1 MRKAKPIEPQTVAK
15 VPEPEKVT
23 TVLSTIVQ
31 WLFIFGIIA
40 GVYFLFRLLSFKLP
54 QLNLRSY
61 EIICLAFSMSFTWV
75 YIFKWGSI
83 KPFNCVTCMAGWFS
97 LIIGYLSVGWW
108 GLAYMPIGMTVA
120 ALYSEI
126 RMRWL

>member
-1 MRKAKPIEPQTVAK
+1 MRKVKPIEPQTVAK

-31 WLFIFGIIA
+31 WLFILGIIA
-40 GVYFLFRLLSFKLP
+40 GVYFLCKAVSIKLP
-54 QLNLRSY
+54 
-61 EIICLAFSMSFTWV
+61 EINIKPYQTIILAFSFAFTWV

-83 KPFNCVTCMAGWFS
+83 KPFNCVTCMCGWFT
-97 LIIGYLSVGWW
+97 LLIGYWAFGWW
-108 GLAYMPIGMTVA
+108 GFALMPVGMTVA
-120 ALYSEI
+120 ALYSEV